1 MKRLHLFRE
10 HPHRINEQEKEQ
22 EPTQEQKPELTSH
35 RQQSGDVTEYSVS
48 LDDDNPIWILK
59 LNNKTDSVHAYM
71 SERSIDFDRLD
82 QLYREWPELPM
93 YVDGNVNS
101 GLRAMLMDD
110 GHDDLP
116 PTPNHSSEKAL
127 SEDEETSY
135 NQVPNKGILDR
146 EIDVCTPD
154 CAEYLVKVKGGSTFM
169 LRVNTETNWCR
180 LVVRLTGREFQLEDI
195 YSVIEELPLMFG
207 GEVNNEL
214 RDRLQADG
222 FVIPETPYEL
232 SYKVSDKD

>member
-1 MKRLHLFRE
+1 
-10 HPHRINEQEKEQ
+10 
-22 EPTQEQKPELTSH
+22 
-35 RQQSGDVTEYSVS
+35 
-48 LDDDNPIWILK
+48 
-59 LNNKTDSVHAYM
+59 
-71 SERSIDFDRLD
+71 
-82 QLYREWPELPM
+82 
-93 YVDGNVNS
+93 
-101 GLRAMLMDD
+101 MLIDD
-110 GHDDLP
+110 GHDLP
-116 PTPNHSSEKAL
+116 PIPNRGSEKAF

-180 LVVRLTGREFQLEDI
+180 LVVRLTGREFSLDSI
-195 YSVIEELPLMFG
+195 YDAIPELSLMFG

-222 FVIPETPYEL
+222 FVLPETPYEL
-232 SYKVSDKD
+232 GYKVSNKD

>member
-10 HPHRINEQEKEQ
+10 HPHRINEQEKE
-22 EPTQEQKPELTSH
+22 PTQDKKPELTSH
-35 RQQSGDVTEYSVS
+35 RQQSGDTTEYSVS
-48 LDDDNPIWILK
+48 LDDGPMWILK
-59 LNNKTDSVHAYM
+59 LNNKTGSVHTYQ
-71 SERSIDFDRLD
+71 SERSIDFDGLD
-82 QLYREWPELPM
+82 QLYQKWPELAAHP
-93 YVDGNVNS
+93 DVNA
-101 GLRAMLMDD
+101 GVRAMLIDD
-110 GHDDLP
+110 GHDLP
-116 PTPNHSSEKAL
+116 PIPNRASETAL

-154 CAEYLVKVKGGSTFM
+154 CVEYLVKVKGGSTFM

-207 GEVNNEL
+207 GEVNHEL
-214 RDRLQADG
+214 RNRLQQDG

-232 SYKVSDKD
+232 GYKVSNKD